1 MASADYFSQEGRR
14 ETLLNRI
21 KKHQGILLGVFVVF
35 LLLEGLFLLG
45 RTGLF
50 DAVLWRFKVGRAAES
65 GTPFQMK
72 EMFLFPW
79 DSLYLLHEPYSDGYE
94 LKEKYGLDFTIPM
107 GDMDTQIRLLFFERS
122 RLVKIIKLD
131 KFNNDFALSVEQVFP
146 EDTFVAEKRNGMDC
160 VYIIE
165 KQE

>member
-1 MASADYFSQEGRR
+1 M
-14 ETLLNRI
+14 LNRI
-21 KKHQGILLGVFVVF
+21 KKHRGILLGVFVFF

-45 RTGLF
+45 QTGLF
-50 DAVLWRFKVGRAAES
+50 DAVIWRLKVWQAAES

-72 EMFLFPW
+72 DMFPFSW

-94 LKEKYGLDFTIPM
+94 LKEKYGLDFTIPA
-107 GDMDTQIRLLFFERS
+107 GDMDTQIRLLFFEKS
-122 RLVKIIKLD
+122 RLVKVIKLD
-131 KFNNDFALSVEQVFP
+131 KFANTFALSLEQIFP
-146 EDTFVAEKRNGMDC
+146 TDTFVAEKRNGLDC